1 MTQEQHARE
10 VLLEED
16 DEYRDLAAQHRAL
29 ESRLAELLGHA
40 YPSDADQIEEATLKK
55 RKAPHQGPHG
65 AHTAAPPDAAGRRR
79 RAPPESLAD
88 RGPRRRPAHET

>member
-55 RKAPHQGPHG
+55 RTLHIKDRMEHIL
-65 AHTAAPPDAAGRRR
+65 RRH
-79 RAPPESLAD
+79 LT
-88 RGPRRRPAHET
+88 PRVEDGEPLLNH

>member
-16 DEYRDLAAQHRAL
+16 DEYRDLAEQHRAL
-29 ESRLAELLGHA
+29 EIRLSELLGHA

-55 RKAPHQGPHG
+55 RKLHIKDRMEHIL
-65 AHTAAPPDAAGRRR
+65 RRH
-79 RAPPESLAD
+79 LT
-88 RGPRRRPAHET
+88 PRVEDGEPLLNH